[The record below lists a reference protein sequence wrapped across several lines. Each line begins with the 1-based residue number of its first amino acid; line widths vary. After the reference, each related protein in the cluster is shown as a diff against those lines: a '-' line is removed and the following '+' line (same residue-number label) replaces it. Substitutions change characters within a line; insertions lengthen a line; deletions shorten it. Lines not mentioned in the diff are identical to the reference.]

1 VLPASETSEAA
12 AGHGG
17 AAPLPDPGHADER
30 NAMTQRPVSADERGN
45 QRDSPSTVS
54 ANCAIDSAD

>member
-17 AAPLPDPGHADER
+17 AARLPDPGLADER
-30 NAMTQRPVSADERGN
+30 NAMTPRPVSADERGN
-45 QRDSPSTVS
+45 QKTLPRLPPSRRTARS
-54 ANCAIDSAD
+54 I